1 LLTRHFLLSFLRK
14 AEGDARKA
22 QELAETLATEKQ
34 EVESKLLTMQEG
46 GRGLQ
51 NDLDSL
57 ETENLNLSV
66 QLVASRGVVVQRTAD
81 ISIIQE
87 VHQKIVES
95 LNEKLVSED
104 ARASKADI
112 SKKLT
117 LNRCKELA
125 DKLMLKESE
134 THTLRATLEK
144 QLFDL
149 KTKLTKAAEAE
160 EQHVQDSVEAQLR
173 RQLESSAAERDKKQ
187 DENDQHLKAYIDK
200 YQFEIKTLENKLSK
214 SSKLLLSAEHDN
226 EQLQRESSSC
236 RQQLDSSN
244 TFLEANLAEARGK
257 LRKAQQDAQQAVESA
272 SSLQTEKWQWQA
284 LRHELEKN
292 KTELITTLE
301 KELQENVR
309 KESRWDKV
317 EKQAAQEKSRAE
329 SAEANVKMLLSKLQ
343 HAAENAVHTQVQMA
357 ELEQKLSELGA
368 ELQKTEEDNVEL
380 RRDIE
385 QQESEHAERCRELV
399 ERVSAAGDVAG
410 KAELSVCDMK
420 QILRQ
425 KRELL
430 RHNDDE
436 RHELVHQ
443 LARERQRADAATAV
457 ADTNVLNAQVLLH
470 GLSEK
475 TSSVEEQVVEI
486 LEHLC
491 TVSRRVENNLDAL
504 AGHVRKGYADSLQAQ
519 NRMQGKQLA
528 AATHSALQQ
537 QIERADGMFRDLK
550 VEEEVGG
557 RGVQE
562 SQIIALESEVQNLI
576 DKVMTLE
583 SEKQVSDQL
592 LETLGCERM
601 ADKAALDERRQQ
613 LAQETCRS
621 GEAESTL
628 HHEQAEAESTRVF
641 ITELQLKVSVLR
653 SALAASEQM
662 VVQLRGE
669 KEAVGVQKEKEAGE
683 REAAVAAVERMSLQ
697 IDFLRES
704 VVHVSQNLGAK
715 LGQVLA
721 AVARA
726 KENDTMRS
734 VALGM
739 QRASDQKQTAERKG
753 EGQGE
758 REGDGTG
765 VSKVATV
772 RDQHLHDVEEYMA
785 CENESFQ
792 MQRHDLSDQH
802 RKLKLEKEEEC
813 QKLREQLMHAM
824 DISKRMAI
832 ADSSGKTAHTEL
844 RKQLTR
850 ERERAERAEADLSRA
865 HELQR
870 VMADKTAAADSRREK
885 EREQQRQRI
894 LELEE
899 LQSQRSTNILAD
911 LADKLT
917 KSESELQ
924 VYL

>member
-1 LLTRHFLLSFLRK
+1 
-14 AEGDARKA
+14 
-22 QELAETLATEKQ
+22 
-34 EVESKLLTMQEG
+34 
-46 GRGLQ
+46 
-51 NDLDSL
+51 
-57 ETENLNLSV
+57 
-66 QLVASRGVVVQRTAD
+66 
-81 ISIIQE
+81 
-87 VHQKIVES
+87 
-95 LNEKLVSED
+95 
-104 ARASKADI
+104 
-112 SKKLT
+112 
-117 LNRCKELA
+117 
-125 DKLMLKESE
+125 
-134 THTLRATLEK
+134 
-144 QLFDL
+144 
-149 KTKLTKAAEAE
+149 
-160 EQHVQDSVEAQLR
+160 
-173 RQLESSAAERDKKQ
+173 
-187 DENDQHLKAYIDK
+187 
-200 YQFEIKTLENKLSK
+200 
-214 SSKLLLSAEHDN
+214 
-226 EQLQRESSSC
+226 
-236 RQQLDSSN
+236 
-244 TFLEANLAEARGK
+244 LAEARGK

-272 SSLQTEKWQWQA
+272 STLQTEKRQWQA
-284 LRHELEKN
+284 LRDELEEN

-301 KELQENVR
+301 KELHENVR

-317 EKQAAQEKSRAE
+317 EKQAAQEKSCAE
-329 SAEANVKMLLSKLQ
+329 SAEANVKMLSSKLQ
-343 HAAENAVHTQVQMA
+343 HAAEDAVHTQVQMA

-368 ELQKTEEDNVEL
+368 ELQKTEEDNVKL

-385 QQESEHAERCRELV
+385 QQEGEHAERCGELA
-399 ERVSAAGDVAG
+399 ERVSTAGDVAG
-410 KAELSVCDMK
+410 KAELSVCDMT

-457 ADTNVLNAQVLLH
+457 ANTNVLNAQVLLH

-486 LEHLC
+486 FEHMC
-491 TVSRRVENNLDAL
+491 TVSRRVENNLDAF
-504 AGHVRKGYADSLQAQ
+504 AGHVRKGSADSLQAQ
-519 NRMQGKQLA
+519 NKMHGKEL
-528 AATHSALQQ
+528 AATHTALQQ

-550 VEEEVGG
+550 VEEEVGHY
-557 RGVQE
+557 QE
-562 SQIIALESEVQNLI
+562 SQIIALESEVENLI
-576 DKVMTLE
+576 DNVMTLE
-583 SEKQVSDQL
+583 TERQVSDQL

-601 ADKAALDERRQQ
+601 ADKVALDKRRQQ

-628 HHEQAEAESTRVF
+628 HHEQAEAESSRGF
-641 ITELQLKVSVLR
+641 ITDLQVKVSVLR
-653 SALAASEQM
+653 SALASSEQV

-704 VVHVSQNLGAK
+704 VVHVSQNLGRK

-726 KENDTMRS
+726 KEDDTMRS
-734 VALGM
+734 VALGT
-739 QRASDQKQTAERKG
+739 QWASDQKQTAEQKR

-765 VSKVATV
+765 VSEVTTV
-772 RDQHLHDVEEYMA
+772 RGQHLHDMEEYMA
-785 CENESFQ
+785 RENESFQ
-792 MQRHDLSDQH
+792 TQRRDLSDQL

-832 ADSSGKTAHTEL
+832 ADSSGETAHTES
-844 RKQLTR
+844 RKQLTQ

-865 HELQR
+865 YELQR
-870 VMADKTAAADSRREK
+870 VMANKTAAADSRREK

-899 LQSQRSTNILAD
+899 LQSQRSPNILAD

-917 KSESELQ
+917 KSESESQ